1 MKAEYSQ
8 IALKFGELFG
18 LAQGMTLKVAHLTRQ
33 GMEFVYES
41 ATTRAEVR
49 ILPQVYAEGKV
60 IVDAINDLT
69 MVIEIKQ
76 YALQEGR
83 MPEGAQ
89 PIGGGRVELPY
100 STWFFEGD
108 YI

>member
-1 MKAEYSQ
+1 MKADYGE
-8 IALKFGELFG
+8 IAVKFGELLG
-18 LAQGMTLKVAHLTRQ
+18 LAQGMTLQVAHLTRQ

-41 ATTRAEVR
+41 ATTRAQVR

-69 MVIEIKQ
+69 MVVEVKQ
-76 YALQEGR
+76 YALQDGKV
-83 MPEGAQ
+83 PEGAE
-89 PIGGGRVELPY
+89 PVGGGRVELPF

-108 YI
+108 YS